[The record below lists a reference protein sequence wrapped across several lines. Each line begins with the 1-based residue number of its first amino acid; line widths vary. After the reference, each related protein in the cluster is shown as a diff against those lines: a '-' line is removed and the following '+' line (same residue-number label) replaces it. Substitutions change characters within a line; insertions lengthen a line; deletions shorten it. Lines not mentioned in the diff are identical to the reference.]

1 MHAPIKSINK
11 KNTRAAPWADK
22 NIINLSKQKKKL
34 YNLARKNKDVNI
46 WLKYKILRNKLRS
59 MSRFKKANYF
69 KTFINE
75 SNTSS
80 QSLWRKLDPYL
91 NPNKKNPI

>member
-1 MHAPIKSINK
+1 
-11 KNTRAAPWADK
+11 
-22 NIINLSKQKKKL
+22 
-34 YNLARKNKDVNI
+34 
-46 WLKYKILRNKLRS
+46 

-80 QSLWRKLDPYL
+80 QLLWRKLDPYL
-91 NPNKKNPI
+91 NPNKKNPILSTIKIYNQSVNSKKDLLFHLSKVFTVSHDDKSLFVEQIEIYHHETL